1 MDPFKTPQTNL
12 WFTLLLCCFLLPGM
26 PLKAQTK
33 TPAIND
39 LFMQQSK
46 LIDVAQLDT
55 TLRVHIV
62 YATDQNFLGKN
73 LYEGITKAWLR
84 DEVARMV
91 VKANQLLKAK
101 HPSYTL
107 LILDA
112 ARPIRVQQ
120 QMWNSVVGTKNS
132 IYVSNPARGGGLHNY
147 GAAVDVT
154 ILDENGKPL
163 PMGTAYD
170 HFGKEAHIDNEAELV
185 ATGKIT
191 AAERANRLLLRDI
204 MRKAGFR
211 TIRSEWWHFNAY
223 SRAYAVENLPLI
235 H

>member
-1 MDPFKTPQTNL
+1 MNPFKTPQTNL

-26 PLKAQTK
+26 PLMAQNKASE
-33 TPAIND
+33 IND
-39 LFMQQSK
+39 QLMRQSN
-46 LIDVAQLDT
+46 LVDVAELDT
-55 TLRVHIV
+55 SLRVHIV
-62 YATDQNFLGKN
+62 YATDQNFLRKN
-73 LYEGITKAWLR
+73 LYGGITKAWLR

-91 VKANQLLKAK
+91 VKANQQLKAK

-112 ARPIRVQQ
+112 ARPMRVQQ
-120 QMWNSVVGTKNS
+120 QMWKSVVGTKNS

-163 PMGTAYD
+163 PMGTEYD
-170 HFGKEAHIDNEAELV
+170 YFGNEAHIDNEAQLV

-191 AAERANRLLLRDI
+191 AVERTNRLLLRDT

>member
-12 WFTLLLCCFLLPGM
+12 WFILMLCCFLLPGM
-26 PLKAQTK
+26 PLKAQTQ

-39 LFMQQSK
+39 LLMQQSK

-112 ARPIRVQQ
+112 ARPMRVQQ
-120 QMWNSVVGTKNS
+120 QMWKSVVGTKNS

-191 AAERANRLLLRDI
+191 AAECTNRLLLRDT

>member
-12 WFTLLLCCFLLPGM
+12 WFILMLCCFLLPGM

-39 LFMQQSK
+39 LLMQQSK

-91 VKANQLLKAK
+91 V
-101 HPSYTL
+101 
-107 LILDA
+107 
-112 ARPIRVQQ
+112 
-120 QMWNSVVGTKNS
+120 
-132 IYVSNPARGGGLHNY
+132 
-147 GAAVDVT
+147 
-154 ILDENGKPL
+154 
-163 PMGTAYD
+163 
-170 HFGKEAHIDNEAELV
+170 
-185 ATGKIT
+185 
-191 AAERANRLLLRDI
+191 
-204 MRKAGFR
+204 
-211 TIRSEWWHFNAY
+211 
-223 SRAYAVENLPLI
+223 
-235 H
+235 